1 MRKSFELLDWMK
13 EHFKGGGVPSV
24 LYKFTNGLKEQ
35 DGTVSV
41 DAGNG
46 ISVNEHTKM
55 LEVPIGE
62 HLSYTSQGID
72 AKEGDTAQKGVVQ
85 LTDAIEA
92 HADHTTAA
100 TPAAVK
106 EYVDANVVIG
116 GGGDGKT
123 HTFQEPL
130 AEHLGAVSVAD
141 ASKSA
146 KGVVKLASE
155 MTDAANPATAADV
168 KAYVDAKPTG
178 GIDLSENREYIG
190 KGTFR
195 VTTST
200 DGTRAYSGITVMSA
214 DKSKSASCSVGK
226 NNAQLNAHDGAT
238 VGVVDVTPNK
248 VEIYAGEPDS
258 PYSLSITPST
268 ATYAGAEIVTKS
280 MISSKTSYGVSKL
293 ASTMTDV
300 SNPPTAADVKKYVDA
315 KPTGGIDLSEDRAY
329 NGSGTFQVATET
341 DTQTAVSAI
350 SVGTV
355 DKAHLGAIIVSSRHA
370 QIGVVSEKVPTSL
383 SVQPNSVTITPNG
396 HTPGFKVTDKGAT
409 FDNFKVVTEAS
420 LADEQNLGVVK
431 LTHTV
436 SHGEHPNEAV
446 TPDGVAAYVDAKV
459 ADAGGFSIVK
469 AMQATPDFKLI
480 DGSMVQSGKLVYGVL
495 TFACT
500 IQKSITNIASLP
512 LMPKSPF
519 TVKVVRMSNNP
530 IEYEAIVY
538 DNGTVAFSSAQNVQ
552 TGTYTVTIAMQTK

>member
-13 EHFKGGGVPSV
+13 EHFKGDGGVPSV

-35 DGTVSV
+35 GGTVSV

-123 HTFQEPL
+123 YTFQEPL

-178 GIDLSENREYIG
+178 GIDLSENRAYSG
-190 KGTFR
+190 KGTFS

-200 DGTRAYSGITVMSA
+200 DATRAYSGIAVMST
-214 DKSKSASCSVGK
+214 DKSQSAACSVGK
-226 NNAQLNAHDGAT
+226 NNSQLNAHDGAT
-238 VGVVDVTPNK
+238 VGVVDVMPDK

-258 PYSLSITPST
+258 PYSLSITPNT

-280 MISSKTSYGVSKL
+280 MISSKTDYGVSKL

-315 KPTGGIDLSEDRAY
+315 NPTGGIDLNSGDVKY
-329 NGSGTFQVATET
+329 TGSGTFSVETTTATNG
-341 DTQTAVSAI
+341 VSFI
-350 SVGTV
+350 SVESDRRRGKVGVSPANVYLECYDKQTQNKSGIYVADEGFIFIIHGQNSTWDMDGLKINGNKVITSV
-355 DKAHLGAIIVSSRHA
+355 DKA
-370 QIGVVSEKVPTSL
+370 
-383 SVQPNSVTITPNG
+383 
-396 HTPGFKVTDKGAT
+396 
-409 FDNFKVVTEAS
+409 
-420 LADEQNLGVVK
+420 DEHNLGVVK

-459 ADAGGFSIVK
+459 ANAGGFSIVK

-495 TFACT
+495 TFTCT

-512 LMPKSPF
+512 LMPKTPF

-530 IEYEAIVY
+530 VEYEATVG
-538 DNGTVAFSSAQNVQ
+538 DNGTIAFSSAQNVQ

>member
-24 LYKFTNGLKEQ
+24 LYKFTNGLKGQ
-35 DGTVSV
+35 GGTVSV

-116 GGGDGKT
+116 GGEGKT
-123 HTFQEPL
+123 YTFQEPL

-178 GIDLSENREYIG
+178 GIDLSENREYSG

-200 DGTRAYSGITVMSA
+200 DGASAYSGITVMSA
-214 DKSKSASCSVGK
+214 DKSKSANCAVGK
-226 NNAQLNAHDGAT
+226 NSSQLNAHDGAT
-238 VGVVDVTPNK
+238 VGIVDVTPNK

-258 PYSLSITPST
+258 PYSLSITPNT

-315 KPTGGIDLSEDRAY
+315 NSSGSSYTFDSPLSESQGRV
-329 NGSGTFQVATET
+329 TVA
-341 DTQTAVSAI
+341 
-350 SVGTV
+350 
-355 DKAHLGAIIVSSRHA
+355 K
-370 QIGVVSEKVPTSL
+370 
-383 SVQPNSVTITPNG
+383 
-396 HTPGFKVTDKGAT
+396 
-409 FDNFKVVTEAS
+409 
-420 LADEQNLGVVK
+420 ADEQNLGVVK

-495 TFACT
+495 TFACAV
-500 IQKSITNIASLP
+500 QKSITDIASLP

-519 TVKVVRMSNNP
+519 TVKVLRMSNNP
-530 IEYEAIVY
+530 VVYEATVG
-538 DNGTVAFSSAQNVQ
+538 DNGNVAFSSAQNVQ
-552 TGTYTVTIAMQTK
+552 TGTYAVTIAMQTK

>member
-35 DGTVSV
+35 GGTVSV

-123 HTFQEPL
+123 YTFQEPL

-141 ASKSA
+141 ACKSA

-178 GIDLSENREYIG
+178 GIDLSENREYSG

-258 PYSLSITPST
+258 PYSLSITPNT

-315 KPTGGIDLSEDRAY
+315 NSSGSSYTFDSPLSESQGRV
-329 NGSGTFQVATET
+329 TVA
-341 DTQTAVSAI
+341 
-350 SVGTV
+350 
-355 DKAHLGAIIVSSRHA
+355 K
-370 QIGVVSEKVPTSL
+370 
-383 SVQPNSVTITPNG
+383 
-396 HTPGFKVTDKGAT
+396 
-409 FDNFKVVTEAS
+409 
-420 LADEQNLGVVK
+420 ADEQNLGVVK

-446 TPDGVAAYVDAKV
+446 SPDGVAAYVDAKV
-459 ADAGGFSIVK
+459 AGAGGFSIVK
-469 AMQATPDFKLI
+469 AVGSNPDFAL
-480 DGSMVQSGKLVYGVL
+480 SSGDMIKSGNMLYGVL
-495 TFACT
+495 VFTCVKAAALVT
-500 IQKSITNIASLP
+500 EIASLP
-512 LMPKSPF
+512 ATLTRSVEVTLIRASNNVLLYTATATGSG
-519 TVKVVRMSNNP
+519 TVKFASERS
-530 IEYEAIVY
+530 
-538 DNGTVAFSSAQNVQ
+538 VQ
-552 TGTYTVTIAMQTK
+552 QGTYVAVIAAQTN

>member
-13 EHFKGGGVPSV
+13 EHFKGGGVPFV

-35 DGTVSV
+35 GGTVSV

-116 GGGDGKT
+116 GGEGKT
-123 HTFQEPL
+123 YTFQEPL

-168 KAYVDAKPTG
+168 KAYVDEKPTG
-178 GIDLSENREYIG
+178 GIDLN
-190 KGTFR
+190 
-195 VTTST
+195 
-200 DGTRAYSGITVMSA
+200 SG
-214 DKSKSASCSVGK
+214 
-226 NNAQLNAHDGAT
+226 
-238 VGVVDVTPNK
+238 
-248 VEIYAGEPDS
+248 
-258 PYSLSITPST
+258 
-268 ATYAGAEIVTKS
+268 
-280 MISSKTSYGVSKL
+280 
-293 ASTMTDV
+293 
-300 SNPPTAADVKKYVDA
+300 DVKY
-315 KPTGGIDLSEDRAY
+315 T
-329 NGSGTFQVATET
+329 GSGTFSVETTTATNG
-341 DTQTAVSAI
+341 VSFI
-350 SVGTV
+350 SVESDSRRGKVGVSPANVYLECYDKQTQNKSGIYVADEGFIFNIHGQNSTWDMDGLKINGNKVITSV
-355 DKAHLGAIIVSSRHA
+355 DK
-370 QIGVVSEKVPTSL
+370 
-383 SVQPNSVTITPNG
+383 
-396 HTPGFKVTDKGAT
+396 
-409 FDNFKVVTEAS
+409 
-420 LADEQNLGVVK
+420 ADEQNLGVVK

-446 TPDGVAAYVDAKV
+446 TPDGVAAYVNAKV

-495 TFACT
+495 TFTCT
-500 IQKSITNIASLP
+500 IQKAITNIASLP
-512 LMPKSPF
+512 LMPKSPL
-519 TVKVVRMSNNP
+519 TVSVVRMSNNP
-530 IEYEAIVY
+530 IEYKATVN

>member
-24 LYKFTNGLKEQ
+24 LCKFTNGLKEQ
-35 DGTVSV
+35 GGTVSV

-123 HTFQEPL
+123 YTFKDPL

-141 ASKSA
+141 ASTSA
-146 KGVVKLASE
+146 K
-155 MTDAANPATAADV
+155 
-168 KAYVDAKPTG
+168 
-178 GIDLSENREYIG
+178 
-190 KGTFR
+190 
-195 VTTST
+195 
-200 DGTRAYSGITVMSA
+200 
-214 DKSKSASCSVGK
+214 
-226 NNAQLNAHDGAT
+226 
-238 VGVVDVTPNK
+238 
-248 VEIYAGEPDS
+248 
-258 PYSLSITPST
+258 
-268 ATYAGAEIVTKS
+268 
-280 MISSKTSYGVSKL
+280 
-293 ASTMTDV
+293 
-300 SNPPTAADVKKYVDA
+300 
-315 KPTGGIDLSEDRAY
+315 
-329 NGSGTFQVATET
+329 
-341 DTQTAVSAI
+341 
-350 SVGTV
+350 
-355 DKAHLGAIIVSSRHA
+355 
-370 QIGVVSEKVPTSL
+370 
-383 SVQPNSVTITPNG
+383 
-396 HTPGFKVTDKGAT
+396 
-409 FDNFKVVTEAS
+409 
-420 LADEQNLGVVK
+420 GVVK

-459 ADAGGFSIVK
+459 ADAGGFSFVK

-500 IQKSITNIASLP
+500 IQKSITDIASLP

-519 TVKVVRMSNNP
+519 TVKVIRMSNNP
-530 IEYEAIVY
+530 VEYEATVN
-538 DNGTVAFSSAQNVQ
+538 DNGTVALSSAQNVQ